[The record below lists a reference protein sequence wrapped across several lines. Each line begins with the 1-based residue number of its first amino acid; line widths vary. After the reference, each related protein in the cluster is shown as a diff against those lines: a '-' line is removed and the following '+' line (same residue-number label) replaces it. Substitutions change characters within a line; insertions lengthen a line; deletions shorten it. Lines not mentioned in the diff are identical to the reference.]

1 MAATVTNGL
10 IEIAPPA
17 SKARDACVAEKVDMH
32 GRWAEFVAE
41 QLCSLAIQ
49 SSHERRFRINAGA
62 RSAEGFVVAR
72 FTTVGGQAQLE
83 RTPAEI
89 RRDGRDSYCLYVPLQ
104 GEHEMRQFCRDAVCT
119 PRAATLIATG
129 EPFCQTKLGDNDTL
143 YLLMPRGFAEQ
154 RLPRCEDACARLVS
168 SREGVG
174 RLAFDTITSLYK
186 EAPRLT
192 VEEFLGAARVASDL
206 VLLAVSGAADIMSD
220 ARSIRAGN
228 LARAKRVIRTRFA
241 DPDLSLSDI
250 ARECGLSLRYL
261 HDLFRDDGRTAREY
275 LQGERLKAARSMLER
290 SAARA
295 STVTDVC
302 LACGFSTPSQF
313 STTFKR
319 TFGLS
324 PRELLRR
331 T

>member
-1 MAATVTNGL
+1 VTNGL
-10 IEIAPPA
+10 TEIAPPA
-17 SKARDACVAEKVDMH
+17 SEGRDAFVAEKVDMH
-32 GRWAEFVAE
+32 GRWAEFVAQ
-41 QLCSLAIQ
+41 QLCSLSIQ
-49 SSHERRFRINAGA
+49 SSHEPDFRINARA
-62 RSAEGFVVAR
+62 RSAQGFVVAR
-72 FTTVGGQAQLE
+72 FTTVGGRAQLE

-89 RRDGRDSYCLYVPLQ
+89 RRDGRDSYCLYLPLQ

-129 EPFCQTKLGDNDTL
+129 EPFLQTKLGDNDTL
-143 YLLMPRGFAEQ
+143 YLLMPRGYAEQ

-168 SREGVG
+168 SQEGVG
-174 RLAFDTITSLYK
+174 RLAIDTITSLYK
-186 EAPRLT
+186 EASRLT
-192 VEEFLGAARVASDL
+192 AEEFLGAARVASDL
-206 VLLAVSGAADIMSD
+206 VLLAVSGATDITSD

-228 LARAKRVIRTRFA
+228 LARAKRVIRTRLA

-250 ARECGLSLRYL
+250 ARDCGLSLRYL

-275 LQGERLKAARSMLER
+275 LQGERLKVARGMLER
-290 SAARA
+290 SIVGA

-313 STTFKR
+313 STAFKR

-331 T
+331 

>member
-1 MAATVTNGL
+1 VAAAVNGL
-10 IEIAPPA
+10 TEIAPSVDEVRGICVPE
-17 SKARDACVAEKVDMH
+17 KANMQL
-32 GRWAEFVAE
+32 RWAEFVAR

-49 SSHERRFRINAGA
+49 SSDETRFRINARA
-62 RSAEGFVVAR
+62 RSEAGFVVAR
-72 FTTVGGQAQLE
+72 FTTVGGRAQLE
-83 RTPAEI
+83 RTPVEI

-104 GEHEMRQFCRDAVCT
+104 GEHEMRQFYRDAVCS
-119 PRAATLIATG
+119 PRALTLIATG
-129 EPFCQTKLGDNDTL
+129 EPFLQNKLGDNDTL
-143 YLLMPRGFAEQ
+143 YLLMPRAFAEQ
-154 RLPRCEDACARLVS
+154 RLPRCEDVCARLVS
-168 SREGVG
+168 SQEGVG
-174 RLAFDTITSLYK
+174 RLALDTIGSLYR
-186 EAPRLT
+186 EASRLT
-192 VEEFLGAARVASDL
+192 VEEFLSAARVASEL

-228 LARAKRVIRTRFA
+228 LARAKRVIRTRLA
-241 DPDLSLSDI
+241 DHDLSLSDI

-290 SAARA
+290 STAGV

-313 STTFKR
+313 STAFKR

-324 PRELLRR
+324 PRDLLRR
-331 T
+331 S